1 MSNHTPGPWKALR
14 SNEEFDGLLFER
26 DPDDDPY
33 PITRIASKDKTVAAA
48 HDLFEFT
55 EEDARLIVAAPDLL
69 AALKSVLS
77 MPDWDGTMLTSAAR
91 KQAKRRARAAI
102 AKAGG

>member
-1 MSNHTPGPWKALR
+1 MSKHTPGPWKACR
-14 SNEEFDGLLFER
+14 AHEDFEGTIYDL
-26 DPDDDPY
+26 DPDETPG
-33 PITRIASKDKTVAAA
+33 PIKRIEAKGKTVAAA

-55 EEDARLIVAAPDLL
+55 EEDARLIEAAPDLL
-69 AALKSVLS
+69 AVLKSVLA

>member
-1 MSNHTPGPWKALR
+1 MSNHTPGPWGWNHARTRLNDPTGKPVLMDGEGIWDLCAPKLHK
-14 SNEEFDGLLFER
+14 EERAHANAKL
-26 DPDDDPY
+26 
-33 PITRIASKDKTVAAA
+33 IA
-48 HDLFEFT
+48 
-55 EEDARLIVAAPDLL
+55 AAPDLL

-91 KQAKRRARAAI
+91 KQAKERARAAI